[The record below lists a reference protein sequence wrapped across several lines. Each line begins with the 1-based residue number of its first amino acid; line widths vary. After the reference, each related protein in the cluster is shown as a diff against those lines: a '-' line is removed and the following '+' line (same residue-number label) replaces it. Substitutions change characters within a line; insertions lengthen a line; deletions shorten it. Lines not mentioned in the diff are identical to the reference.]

1 VEHTA
6 PSPPERLAVGLC
18 TVTFRQLAASAV
30 VELAASAAVEVLE
43 WGGDVHVPEG
53 DERAARAAAAL
64 SADHGLGIASYGS
77 YLVLDA
83 QPGRR
88 LDAVL
93 DTALELGAP
102 AVRVWCPPVVDA
114 PGGPAPGDGSDGD
127 GAVAWSTLVDAAAHT
142 VDAARDVGLAVYL
155 EFHGGGA
162 TASAAT
168 VVDLLE
174 QVPGLWT
181 GWQPPYWAPRSAAE
195 ELADLGALAGRLL
208 HVDVYEW
215 DVDGTRHPLA
225 GRRLQW
231 SARLAAAGVAT
242 GSARAA
248 GLRPAALIE
257 FVPGDDP
264 AALVGEVSELSAVLA
279 G

>member
-1 VEHTA
+1 MEHTA
-6 PSPPERLAVGLC
+6 PSPPDRLAIGLC
-18 TVTFRQLAASAV
+18 TVTFRQLAADAIVDLASSAG
-30 VELAASAAVEVLE
+30 VEVLE
-43 WGGDVHVPEG
+43 WGGDIHVPEG
-53 DERAARAAAAL
+53 DRRAAASAAAM
-64 SADHGLGIASYGS
+64 SADHGLGVVSYGS

-83 QPGRR
+83 HLGSR

-114 PGGPAPGDGSDGD
+114 PGGPTPGDGSDGD
-127 GAVAWSTLVDAAAHT
+127 AAVPWSALVDAATRT
-142 VDAARDVGLAVYL
+142 VAAAQDVGLAVYL

-168 VVDLLE
+168 VVDLLG

-181 GWQPPYWAPRSAAE
+181 GWQPPYWAPRSAAD
-195 ELADLGALAGRLL
+195 ELVDLGALAGRLL

-215 DVDGTRHPLA
+215 DVDGTRRPLA
-225 GRRLQW
+225 GVRSRW
-231 SARLAAAGVAT
+231 SARLGEAEVAA

-264 AALVGEVSELSAVLA
+264 AVLAAEVSVLSETLI